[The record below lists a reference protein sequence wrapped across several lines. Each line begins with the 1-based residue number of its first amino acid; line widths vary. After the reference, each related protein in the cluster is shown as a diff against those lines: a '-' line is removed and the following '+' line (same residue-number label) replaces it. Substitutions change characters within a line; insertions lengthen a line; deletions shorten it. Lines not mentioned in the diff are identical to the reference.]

1 MNVGNQRFSGIYP
14 TECGSDRP
22 DLLYIFGYRWR
33 DPYRY
38 RFNASACQDGV
49 GARGSKISR
58 EHKLWPRQQQF
69 LSACTNGW

>member
-1 MNVGNQRFSGIYP
+1 
-14 TECGSDRP
+14 
-22 DLLYIFGYRWR
+22 LLYIFGYRWR

-49 GARGSKISR
+49 GARGGKISR

-69 LSACTNGW
+69 LSACANGW